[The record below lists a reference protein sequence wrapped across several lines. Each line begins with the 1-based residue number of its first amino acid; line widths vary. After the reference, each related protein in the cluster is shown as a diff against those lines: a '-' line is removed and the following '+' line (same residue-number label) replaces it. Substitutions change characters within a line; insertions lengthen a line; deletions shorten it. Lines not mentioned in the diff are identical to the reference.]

1 MFLFSRVDFFP
12 IVGSFDNAV
21 YFADHE
27 KYILL
32 FLNFE
37 NILIF
42 HKGLYYES
50 YQMSKE
56 NGIMDIEKR
65 IRYVRILNKIKD
77 RPEYSRRLGITD
89 RSVFS
94 PVLKEAEKEYRK

>member
-1 MFLFSRVDFFP
+1 
-12 IVGSFDNAV
+12 
-21 YFADHE
+21 
-27 KYILL
+27 
-32 FLNFE
+32 
-37 NILIF
+37 
-42 HKGLYYES
+42 
-50 YQMSKE
+50 
-56 NGIMDIEKR
+56 MDIEKR